1 MKMTKGR
8 AAGTR
13 HGGAHRRQRDAGSH
27 LRRYLALVA
36 LVVLIA
42 AIGVGAGLQW
52 TRPIPPSVFR
62 PNVTTSMRLPGTSPT
77 LPWPTTGSAALS
89 MDGVGS
95 LGLVGGSKSVPIAS
109 ITKVMTA
116 YVVLQDHP
124 LGAGDAGP
132 AIPVTASV
140 IAAYQT
146 GLATQQSVVNVIAG
160 ETLTEAQALEG
171 MLIPSGN
178 DIATMLAEWDAGSTT
193 AFVAKMNA
201 AAQSLG
207 LDSTH
212 FADVS
217 GLDPGSTSNATDLIR
232 LGEAAMALPA
242 FAQIVA
248 MGEVT
253 LPVAGL
259 IYNFDYDLDHDGIIG
274 IKTGTDVAAGGCF
287 LFEAQRTI
295 DHKTVTLVG
304 AVLGQ
309 GTSSPID
316 AVLHSADSLVDAAF
330 AAITSLPVVA
340 PGQLVARI
348 ATPWNTSVAV
358 RAPESPR
365 IVAWPGLTLPVRYA
379 VGAVP
384 TVVRA
389 GTRIGS
395 LDVKLGG
402 TTIDVVLRAAGPLG
416 RPSPMWRLTRR

>member
-1 MKMTKGR
+1 
-8 AAGTR
+8 
-13 HGGAHRRQRDAGSH
+13 
-27 LRRYLALVA
+27 
-36 LVVLIA
+36 
-42 AIGVGAGLQW
+42 
-52 TRPIPPSVFR
+52 
-62 PNVTTSMRLPGTSPT
+62 
-77 LPWPTTGSAALS
+77 
-89 MDGVGS
+89 
-95 LGLVGGSKSVPIAS
+95 
-109 ITKVMTA
+109 
-116 YVVLQDHP
+116 
-124 LGAGDAGP
+124 
-132 AIPVTASV
+132 
-140 IAAYQT
+140 
-146 GLATQQSVVNVIAG
+146 
-160 ETLTEAQALEG
+160 
-171 MLIPSGN
+171 
-178 DIATMLAEWDAGSTT
+178 
-193 AFVAKMNA
+193 MNA